1 MGPDDRATALALKGH
16 WEDVWSVAYSSDG
29 RLILSGGVDKTVRL
43 WEALSGQEL
52 HRWDFDAKVN
62 YVTMSPDCKKVA
74 AALFIDNDRF
84 NPGEWKS
91 SVACF
96 PLERPEPDRPA
107 PPLESADFAPLWVD
121 LASDDAKQAYKAV
134 QTLTGAAEAA
144 PKWLRERLR
153 TVPRVP
159 AAELARLIADLD
171 ADDFDRREAASKQ
184 LADFGLRA
192 DAALRKALDVTTSA
206 EVRSRIRPLLKPPES
221 WVVIDP
227 DTLRVLRAIWVLE
240 RIGTPEAQAVLED
253 LAGGAPEVRQT
264 QEAKAALDFLDKRRR
279 RQAVKPVPP
288 AGTASVHGVRLTRKL
303 FKIA

>member
-1 MGPDDRATALALKGH
+1 
-16 WEDVWSVAYSSDG
+16 
-29 RLILSGGVDKTVRL
+29 
-43 WEALSGQEL
+43 
-52 HRWDFDAKVN
+52 
-62 YVTMSPDCKKVA
+62 MSPDCKKVA

-227 DTLRVLRAIWVLE
+227 DTLRVCAPSGCWSASARP
-240 RIGTPEAQAVLED
+240 RRRPSSKTSP
-253 LAGGAPEVRQT
+253 GGAGSPPDPGSQGRPRLPRQT
-264 QEAKAALDFLDKRRR
+264 RRR
-279 RQAVKPVPP
+279 RQALRGKHGRRHRPP
-288 AGTASVHGVRLTRKL
+288 LRKE
-303 FKIA
+303 KTIS